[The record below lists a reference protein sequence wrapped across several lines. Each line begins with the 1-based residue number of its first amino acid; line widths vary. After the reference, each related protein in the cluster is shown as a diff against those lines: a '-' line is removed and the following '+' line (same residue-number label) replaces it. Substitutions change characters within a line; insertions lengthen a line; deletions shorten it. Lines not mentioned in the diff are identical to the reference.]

1 MDETQKLS
9 GLAARGRVLL
19 GATALA
25 LCIAFQPAQ
34 AQDADAAHYGGT
46 MKLLGVS
53 SEGTLDPHINY
64 TARYWPLYIYTHDGL
79 MAFKKVAGPESAEV
93 VPDLAEEMPTLS
105 DDGRSY
111 TFKLRKGIKFSNG
124 KDLTV
129 DDVVASLQRIFKVS
143 SPTSGSFYSG
153 IVGADKCLAE
163 AETCTLE
170 GGVVADAANST
181 VTINLV
187 APDAEFL
194 YKLAVPHASI
204 MPADT
209 VAKDAGNAPIPGT
222 GTYMFESYDPN
233 ASLIMVRNPHF
244 NEWSKDA
251 QPKGYPDRIEYTFG
265 GTEEAAVNAILNGQ
279 ADWMYEPV
287 PTDRLAELSV
297 SNPDQLRVS
306 PLNAW
311 WYAPMN
317 TNLAPFNDVRV
328 RQALNYA
335 VDRDALVSL
344 FGGPALASPVCTIL
358 PPDMPGFDP
367 HCDYTANPGTEWSA
381 PDMDKARAL
390 VEESGTKGQKVTVVS
405 DDTATSRAVGTYL
418 QTVLSDLGYDA
429 TVQSIS
435 GDIQFTYI
443 QNTNNKVQISVTQW
457 YQDYPAPSNF
467 LNVLFGCDSFTPG
480 SDSSVNMSGICDKP
494 LDDRM
499 KAAMALAATDLE
511 AANKE
516 WGKIDRDMMALAPAV
531 PLFTPKDVDL
541 NSTRLGNYQFSSQF
555 HWLVGNSWVQ

>member
-1 MDETQKLS
+1 MNEIRH
-9 GLAARGRVLL
+9 AASLVAHSRVLL
-19 GATALA
+19 GAVA
-25 LCIAFQPAQ
+25 LCAMFQPAL
-34 AQDADAAHYGGT
+34 AQDVNEAHYGGT
-46 MKLLGVS
+46 MKLVSVS
-53 SEGTLDPHINY
+53 SQGTLDPQINY
-64 TARYWPLYIYTHDGL
+64 TSQYWQIYPYTYDGL
-79 MAFKKVAGPESAEV
+79 MTFKKVGGAESTDV

-105 DDGRSY
+105 ADGRSY

-124 KDLTV
+124 KELTT
-129 DDVVASLQRIFKVS
+129 DDVVASFQRIFKIS
-143 SPTSGSFYSG
+143 SPTSGSFYNG
-153 IVGADKCLAE
+153 ILGADKCLAE
-163 AETCTLE
+163 AATCTLE
-170 GGVVADAANST
+170 GGVVADKNNNT
-181 VTINLV
+181 ITINLV
-187 APDAEFL
+187 APDSEFL

-204 MPADT
+204 LPADT
-209 VAKDAGNAPIPGT
+209 QLKDAGNTPIPGT
-222 GTYMFESYDPN
+222 GTYMFESYNPN
-233 ASLIMVRNPHF
+233 ASLTMVRNPHF
-244 NEWSKDA
+244 KEWSKDA
-251 QPKGYPDRIEYTFG
+251 QLKGYPDRIEYTFG
-265 GTEEAAVNAILNGQ
+265 GTEEAAVNAVINGQ
-279 ADWMYEPV
+279 ADWMFDPV

-297 SNPDQLRVS
+297 SNPDQIRVS
-306 PLNAW
+306 QLNAW

-358 PPDMPGFDP
+358 PPDMPGHEP
-367 HCDYTANPGTEWSA
+367 HCDYTQNPGTEWSA

-418 QTVLSDLGYDA
+418 QSVLSDLGYDA
-429 TVQSIS
+429 ALQSIS

-467 LNVLFGCDSFTPG
+467 LNVLFGCDSFKPG
-480 SDSSVNMSGICDKP
+480 SDSSVNMSGFCNKD
-494 LDDRM
+494 LNARM
-499 KAAMALAATDLE
+499 KAAMVLAGTDPA

-516 WGKIDRDMMALAPAV
+516 WAKIDQDMMALAPAI

-541 NSTRLGNYQFSSQF
+541 ISKRTGNYEFSSQT

>member
-34 AQDADAAHYGGT
+34 AQDADAVHYGGT

-153 IVGADKCLAE
+153 IVGAEKCLAE

-170 GGVVADAANST
+170 GGVVADAANNT

-317 TNLAPFNDVRV
+317 TNLAPFDDVRV